1 MIPQPFVRKAHV
13 LPAPHLVLSR
23 EPLSKP
29 LRRVRVDRRVGW
41 GDLAQAEV
49 LRPAGHHP
57 VQRSDYLF
65 RGFQPMTSF
74 GLLADLAADAL
85 DARLARSIP
94 DIGIAAVRAVIPSEL
109 VAEELHAFLL
119 ASQASGLLLVDCQL
133 QPFHE
138 PPDRGQHVSCR
149 GHAEYT
155 EVVGIRNNLRAEVP
169 GKAQL
174 LPTQDEAS
182 HVDVAQQR

>member
-109 VAEELHAFLL
+109 IASFSPSMSLL
-119 ASQASGLLLVDCQL
+119 TAGSMSAAGAMPSTQKSSAYETISAPKCRAKPSCF
-133 QPFHE
+133 QP
-138 PPDRGQHVSCR
+138 RMKR
-149 GHAEYT
+149 
-155 EVVGIRNNLRAEVP
+155 RM
-169 GKAQL
+169 
-174 LPTQDEAS
+174 
-182 HVDVAQQR
+182 